1 MNFLRWL
8 SAWEET
14 MESVLHYGL
23 LPFAA
28 LRHRKAS
35 DVVSIIKVDGRYRPL
50 ATRARSVKCCARG

>member
-1 MNFLRWL
+1 
-8 SAWEET
+8 